1 MSELSSRRSLNNIHT
16 RLSKDTPLKQP
27 YISACFEGCVL
38 TTQADMETNLKY
50 MLIIQ
55 SHSTPSRQNEVWL
68 EKFAGVNS
76 VFKTECRTILA
87 LPEWRAWHAQTEND
101 VEIAIP
107 SAVANADNTR
117 ILELLDSHSDDPY
130 TQADMIAEIHRV
142 LNGCSTKINV
152 PGGAWVIRDIQ
163 RMLYTTPD
171 SIGVNSIPSNVMQV
185 ACQLL
190 SSADA
195 TDFVCVKTYGR
206 VMMYVCNGYSLQMHM
221 HHGKQS
227 YIAWQCIF
235 VNVFTNI
242 ICQIG
247 EGDVLERMSSVA
259 WRDYCLDSAVSQL
272 RDILQDIVGEN
283 YDTFPHMYEGQLL
296 RAFCALIPK
305 ITAALRVCFCMP
317 NRVIQRRITPQF
329 MQAYASLLTHL
340 SMSIDKLQTTV
351 IVAIPDICRLLD
363 SLEVAA
369 KEVLRREVLQNHSKK
384 VACEWFDIKP
394 FFQTIYAF
402 RRQNN
407 LNHSYSARQIV
418 PTIIEAIVV
427 HNLIHDVFSW
437 LFSIVDD
444 EDDDDLCTFVVTQC
458 MVHLKSQNIFDV
470 TASATFSGNDNS
482 SALAAL
488 YSVPFI
494 DFIHSVCGPQRPSSR
509 ETIAQLSTTRTLEVL
524 MIGVYMDFM
533 KLEKPHTPWCNR
545 HSVEQTI
552 FSGMHAI
559 VQIISSAPNTKS
571 TSLVHTD
578 TRTRDPAIVAGI
590 REKMIHD
597 SSSHSLY
604 SAQILR
610 YHKGDF
616 DSLNNNYTVRWT
628 TDLHTDSHI
637 AVKIGHQLVHRG
649 VTAIN
654 LPTLA
659 LTAQESALPSIV
671 TIAEHLLTLVL

>member
-1 MSELSSRRSLNNIHT
+1 
-16 RLSKDTPLKQP
+16 
-27 YISACFEGCVL
+27 
-38 TTQADMETNLKY
+38 METNLKY

-55 SHSTPSRQNEVWL
+55 LHSTPSRQNEVWL

-87 LPEWRAWHAQTEND
+87 LPEWRAWRVQTEND

-107 SAVANADNTR
+107 SAFANADNTR
-117 ILELLDSHSDDPY
+117 ILQLLDSYKDDPC
-130 TQADMIAEIHRV
+130 TQADMIAEIQLV
-142 LNGCSTKINV
+142 VNGSNTNIKV
-152 PGGAWVIRDIQ
+152 PGGARVIQDIQ

-171 SIGVNSIPSNVMQV
+171 SIGVNLLPSNVMQV

-195 TDFVCVKTYGR
+195 TDFVCVKTYGS
-206 VMMYVCNGYSLQMHM
+206 VLMYVINGYWLQMHM
-221 HHGKQS
+221 HDGKQS
-227 YIAWQCIF
+227 YIAWQSIF

-247 EGDVLERMSSVA
+247 ERDVLERMSSVT
-259 WRDYCLDSAVSQL
+259 WRDYCLDSAVCRL
-272 RDILQDIVGEN
+272 LDILQDIVNEN
-283 YDTFPHMYEGQLL
+283 YDTFPPMYEGQLL

-317 NRVIQRRITPQF
+317 TRVIERRIKFKF
-329 MQAYASLLTHL
+329 MEAYASMLTHL
-340 SMSIDKLQTTV
+340 SMSIDKLQTSV
-351 IVAIPDICRLLD
+351 IVAIPDVCQLLD

-369 KEVLRREVLQNHSKK
+369 KEDLRKEVLQNHSKI
-384 VACEWFDIKP
+384 VASEWTTIKS
-394 FFQTIYAF
+394 FFQTTYAF
-402 RRQNN
+402 RKQNN

-427 HNLIHDVFSW
+427 DNLIHDVFSW

-444 EDDDDLCTFVVTQC
+444 EEDDDLCTFVVTQC

-470 TASATFSGNDNS
+470 TASATFSGNDKS
-482 SALAAL
+482 SALVAL
-488 YSVPFI
+488 YSAPFI
-494 DFIHSVCGPQRPSSR
+494 DFIHCVCGPQRPSSR

-524 MIGVYMDFM
+524 MIGIYIDFT
-533 KLEKPHTPWCNR
+533 KLEKPHTPWYNR
-545 HSVEQTI
+545 HSLERTI

-578 TRTRDPAIVAGI
+578 TQTRNPAIVAGI
-590 REKMIHD
+590 REKMIDD

-616 DSLNNNYTVRWT
+616 DIHKNNYTVRCT

-637 AVKIGHQLVHRG
+637 AVEIGRQLVKRC

-671 TIAEHLLTLVL
+671 AITEQLLTLVL